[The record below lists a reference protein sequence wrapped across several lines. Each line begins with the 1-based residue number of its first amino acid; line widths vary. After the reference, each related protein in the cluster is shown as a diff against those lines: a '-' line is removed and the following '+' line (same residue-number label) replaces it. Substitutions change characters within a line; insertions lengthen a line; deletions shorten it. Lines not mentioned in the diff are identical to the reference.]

1 MFIIFSSLFLSE
13 SSVTGGPTIQTI
25 TRTSQ
30 GNPATSSSQPKV
42 VTPSA
47 GGIVVTQLPP
57 GLTLRPGG
65 LSVTSQG
72 KVVSGAHAGGQAGL
86 LSQIIM
92 QSSGVLTG
100 TNTSQVQSKDSIL
113 QLCIMLLIFL
123 CLVAI
128 CWFNTRFLCK
138 SNMH

>member
-1 MFIIFSSLFLSE
+1 M
-13 SSVTGGPTIQTI
+13 TGGPTIQTI

-100 TNTSQVQSKDSIL
+100 TNTSQVQSKDNITSAVYNATNISVP
-113 QLCIMLLIFL
+113 CCHLL
-123 CLVAI
+123 V
-128 CWFNTRFLCK
+128 
-138 SNMH
+138 

>member
-1 MFIIFSSLFLSE
+1 M
-13 SSVTGGPTIQTI
+13 TGGPTIQTI

-72 KVVSGAHAGGQAGL
+72 KVVSGAHAGGQAGAAL
-86 LSQIIM
+86 TNHHA
-92 QSSGVLTG
+92 VLWRPHWHQHL
-100 TNTSQVQSKDSIL
+100 TS
-113 QLCIMLLIFL
+113 
-123 CLVAI
+123 
-128 CWFNTRFLCK
+128 TE
-138 SNMH
+138 

>member
-1 MFIIFSSLFLSE
+1 M
-13 SSVTGGPTIQTI
+13 
-25 TRTSQ
+25 
-30 GNPATSSSQPKV
+30 
-42 VTPSA
+42 
-47 GGIVVTQLPP
+47 TQLPP

-128 CWFNTRFLCK
+128 YWFNTRFLSK

>member
-1 MFIIFSSLFLSE
+1 M
-13 SSVTGGPTIQTI
+13 TGGPTIQTI

-100 TNTSQVQSKDSIL
+100 TNTSQVQSKDNITSTVYNATNVSVP
-113 QLCIMLLIFL
+113 CCHLL
-123 CLVAI
+123 V
-128 CWFNTRFLCK
+128 
-138 SNMH
+138 

>member
-1 MFIIFSSLFLSE
+1 MIFIVFSFLVHSE
-13 SSVTGGPTIQTI
+13 PGVTGGPTIQTI

-57 GLTLRPGG
+57 GLTLRPGS

-72 KVVSGAHAGGQAGL
+72 KVVSGAHAGGQGL

-100 TNTSQVQSKDSIL
+100 TNTSHVQSKDNITST
-113 QLCIMLLIFL
+113 
-123 CLVAI
+123 V
-128 CWFNTRFLCK
+128 
-138 SNMH
+138 